1 MMANSPTDFFGYP
14 NPDRP
19 RAGRGA
25 GQAAVNPRS
34 DGRRQGDARR
44 SRPRTG
50 DARSQVNQF
59 GRGNPYQ
66 NSTATNP
73 SQNIPF
79 LGTHFP
85 HDLPR
90 VPAVAP
96 RAPAF
101 EMIQPGAA
109 RGSWDLAGIAALLGP
124 YYHIPF
130 PHDYNLLKRLRESLP
145 LLDGCILRMKELVG
159 CPEVEAAPRL
169 KQDIDKFLTG
179 LPVNRAQFG
188 IENWVQSHLDN
199 MYLYGRA
206 HAEIILTNDRRD
218 VFGLVEVHPT
228 TTGFRPTFDGYAVNV
243 VQYQYGG
250 GVPVTLVP
258 ELLLTSVNDLR
269 GDDPN
274 GTSLIGSLPFVGEIQ
289 NKTLRALGNTMDRF
303 GVPSYWVNWE
313 TPDGWNDPTGDQ
325 AAAIVQPMMNN
336 LTAAELARANG
347 QVQNFFTNGK
357 VTVQILG
364 AAEQVLEYETT
375 IKAISEQVTAKVGL
389 PPFMFGFS
397 WSSTERMSTA
407 QAKMVTEI
415 IQAARAVLTPC
426 ITQLIDLR
434 QRLVG
439 RTGRF
444 ELVWPKVSLQ
454 DRVDEARAEWMDQQ
468 AVALKLENWQTQVRL
483 GIHSLEEM
491 AIDFRDDMDGV
502 KPAEVR
508 EILDGEEGMPNLVD
522 EIPEPVPVQVAGMR
536 QHGPGQLG
544 GGNDPRDEQ
553 TRSWYAEE
561 MKQTR
566 AWYSEQMK
574 QLAAGARAAG
584 GGNGN
589 GRH

>member
-1 MMANSPTDFFGYP
+1 MARATDAYGFP
-14 NPDRP
+14 NTERP
-19 RAGRGA
+19 RGGE
-25 GQAAVNPRS
+25 P
-34 DGRRQGDARR
+34 DTRRQY
-44 SRPRTG
+44 
-50 DARSQVNQF
+50 QVNQQYGPTVPQADMRR
-59 GRGNPYQ
+59 GRPRSGNRQSNINQYGSANPYQ
-66 NSTATNP
+66 NSTNQNP
-73 SQNIPF
+73 YVGIAW
-79 LGTHFP
+79 LGSGFP

-96 RAPAF
+96 RAPSF
-101 EMIQPGAA
+101 DMIQPGAA

-145 LLDGCILRMKELVG
+145 LLDGAILRMKELVG
-159 CPEVEAAPRL
+159 CPDIEAAPRL
-169 KQDIDKFLTG
+169 KADIDNFLTH

-188 IENWVQSHLDN
+188 VENWVQSHLDN

-228 TTGFRPTFDGYAVNV
+228 TTGFRPTYDGYAVNV

-313 TPDGWNDPTGDQ
+313 PPADWNDPDGTQ
-325 AAAIVQPMMNN
+325 AAPIMRPMMNN
-336 LTAAELARANG
+336 LTQAELDRTNG
-347 QVQNFFTNGK
+347 KVSNFFTNGK
-357 VTVQILG
+357 VTVEILG
-364 AAEQVLEYETT
+364 AAKEVLNYETT
-375 IKAISEQVTAKVGL
+375 IKAISEQVTAKIGL

-415 IQAARAVLTPC
+415 IEAARAALTPC
-426 ITQLIDLR
+426 LEQLITLR

-454 DRVDEARAEWMDQQ
+454 DEIDVARAEWMTQQ
-468 AVALKLENWQTQVRL
+468 SEQIKLTNWQERVRW
-483 GIHSLEEM
+483 GVNSLEEL
-491 AIDFRDDMDGV
+491 AIEFRDDMAGV
-502 KPAEVR
+502 KPSEVR
-508 EILDGEEGMPNLVD
+508 EILDGEEGMPKLVA

-536 QHGPGQLG
+536 QQGNELG
-544 GGNDPRDEQ
+544 GGNNPR
-553 TRSWYAEE
+553 EE
-561 MKQTR
+561 STR
-566 AWYSEQMK
+566 AWYADEMK
-574 QLAAGARAAG
+574 ALA
-584 GGNGN
+584 GNGN
-589 GRH
+589 GH